1 VLTSTGAKQTGPG
14 RTGLS
19 EFVRRHPLAAFL
31 VLTYGLSWALWMP
44 LAIFRDATSGP
55 FTSIALLIGSNVPSA
70 VAIVLTAVALG
81 KGATR
86 KLLRR
91 LLIWRVGW
99 RWYLV
104 LLAPTALV
112 IGTISLVAVTRGGPT
127 AALAVPLL
135 SAIITVAFMTFPGS
149 ALGEEIGWR
158 GYALPRV
165 QSTRTALT
173 ASLVVGT
180 LHGLWHL
187 PLWLRG
193 DADHQLSV
201 YPAFLI
207 QTLALAVI
215 YTWLYNSTKGSLL
228 LVVLFHTATN
238 APLTLVLLPLGIENW
253 ILPFWLM
260 AGFTVV
266 AALVVVAVF
275 GRTNLSRRS
284 RQTQPSTP
292 TERTADAVALGH
304 GHSVDA

>member
-1 VLTSTGAKQTGPG
+1 VLTSTATKGSSPVIG
-14 RTGLS
+14 GLS
-19 EFVRRHPLAAFL
+19 QLVRRHPLAAFL
-31 VLTYGLSWALWMP
+31 ILTYGLSWALWIP
-44 LAIFRDATSGP
+44 LAIFRDAASGP
-55 FTSIALLIGSNVPSA
+55 YSSLALLIGSNIPSA
-70 VAIVLTAVALG
+70 VAIVLTAVGFG
-81 KGATR
+81 KSATR
-86 KLLRR
+86 KLLGQ

-127 AALAVPLL
+127 AALAVPLV
-135 SAIITVAFMTFPGS
+135 SAIIAVAFMIFPGS

-207 QTLALAVI
+207 QALALAVI

-228 LVVLFHTATN
+228 LVVLFHMATN

-253 ILPFWLM
+253 VLPFWLM
-260 AGFTVV
+260 AGFTAV
-266 AALVVVAVF
+266 AALIVVAVF
-275 GRTNLSRRS
+275 GPTNLSRHP
-284 RQTQPSTP
+284 RQTQPAMP
-292 TERTADAVALGH
+292 AEATADAATR
-304 GHSVDA
+304 